1 VTVLAVSK
9 LSLEHAGQSSPDAP
23 RMMHPIFRTTEFSP
37 LVSMPRHPLQHLT
50 SIVKR
55 ISMSFLGLMAVS
67 TAALAEITVISE
79 PSGYTTLNL
88 PAGAST
94 FVGLNLV
101 PPTAYAGT
109 FDVVA
114 TDVTRRTITLTAAGT
129 GLADNQ
135 FNTVPH
141 FIEITTP
148 GSHQGVNT
156 MIVGTYTSGN
166 CVVVQDSL
174 PADIVNGGTVTIRR
188 LWTLSSV
195 FGNTNQ
201 AGLTGGIS
209 SNSADLIRVPNLA
222 SGYDQYFYSTG
233 GFTGVGWR
241 QIGAGSANK
250 ANVPLYFSDGF
261 YIFNRG
267 AAKSVTV
274 TGSIKTGPTQ
284 VMIETGNNYLANLCP
299 VQSDASSLGRT
310 LGNSGLYA
318 GAAGGLTG
326 ATSAENADLLL
337 LPNGT
342 GYIQYFYSTGG
353 FTGVGWRKIGAGSTD
368 QSSTP
373 LPEGCFIVYRKGET
387 VMVKLTQ
394 GSF

>member
-1 VTVLAVSK
+1 MCR
-9 LSLEHAGQSSPDAP
+9 HASPPSSTPDT
-23 RMMHPIFRTTEFSP
+23 F
-37 LVSMPRHPLQHLT
+37 
-50 SIVKR
+50 VKR
-55 ISMSFLGLMAVS
+55 ISMSLLGLMAVS

-109 FDVVA
+109 FDIVA
-114 TDVTRRTITLTAAGT
+114 TDTTRRTITLTAAGT

-148 GSHQGVNT
+148 GSHQGLNT
-156 MIVGTYTSGN
+156 VIVGTYTSGN
-166 CVVVQDSL
+166 SVVVQDSL

-188 LWTLSSV
+188 QWTLSSV
-195 FGNTNQ
+195 FGATNQ
-201 AGLTGGIS
+201 AGLTGSIS
-209 SNSADLIRVPNLA
+209 SNSADLIRVPNRA

-241 QIGAGSANK
+241 QIGAGTANK
-250 ANVPLYFSDGF
+250 ANTPLYFSEGF
-261 YIFNRG
+261 FIFNRG
-267 AAKSVTV
+267 AAKSVNV

-284 VMIETGNNYLANLCP
+284 VLIETGNNYLVNLCP
-299 VQSDASSLGRT
+299 VQSDISSLGRT
-310 LGNSGLYA
+310 LGNSGLYN
-318 GAAGGLTG
+318 GTTNGLTG
-326 ATSAENADLLL
+326 ATSAENADLVLV
-337 LPNGT
+337 PNGA

-368 QSSTP
+368 QSATP
-373 LPEGCFIVYRKGET
+373 LPEGCFIVYRKAAP
-387 VMVKLTQ
+387 VMVQFTQ

>member
-1 VTVLAVSK
+1 MKFIQLTLSSLLIASAVA
-9 LSLEHAGQSSPDAP
+9 HAQ
-23 RMMHPIFRTTEFSP
+23 T
-37 LVSMPRHPLQHLT
+37 
-50 SIVKR
+50 
-55 ISMSFLGLMAVS
+55 
-67 TAALAEITVISE
+67 TVISE
-79 PSGYTTLNL
+79 PSGYATLNL

-94 FVGLNLV
+94 FVGLSLV
-101 PPTAYAGT
+101 QPTAYSGL

-114 TDVTRRTITLTAAGT
+114 ADSTRCTISLTAAGT
-129 GLADNQ
+129 QLADNQ
-135 FNTVPH
+135 FNGVPY

-148 GSHQGVNT
+148 GAHQGLNT
-156 MIVGTYTSGN
+156 VITGTYASGN
-166 CVVVQDSL
+166 TVVLQDSL
-174 PADIVNGGTVTIRR
+174 PADISSGGTVTIRR

-195 FGNTNQ
+195 FGAANQ

-209 SNSADLIRVPNLA
+209 SNSADLIRVPNMA

-241 QIGAGSANK
+241 QIGAGNTNK

-267 AAKSVTV
+267 AVAKSITL

-284 VMIETGNNYLANLCP
+284 VLIMTGNNYLANLCP
-299 VQSDASSLGRT
+299 VQSDISSLGRT
-310 LGNSGLYA
+310 LGNSGLYT

-337 LPNGT
+337 VPNGA

-353 FTGVGWRKIGAGSTD
+353 FTGVGWRKIGAGSAD

-373 LPEGCFIVYRKGET
+373 LPEGCFIVYRKGEP
-387 VMVKLTQ
+387 VMVQLTQ

>member
-1 VTVLAVSK
+1 MK
-9 LSLEHAGQSSPDAP
+9 
-23 RMMHPIFRTTEFSP
+23 F
-37 LVSMPRHPLQHLT
+37 
-50 SIVKR
+50 
-55 ISMSFLGLMAVS
+55 ISMSLIGLLAAT
-67 TAALAEITVISE
+67 TAALAQTTVISE

-114 TDVTRRTITLTAAGT
+114 ADTTRRTITLTAAGT
-129 GLADNQ
+129 GLTNNQ

-148 GSHQGVNT
+148 GPRQGMNT
-156 MIVGTYTSGN
+156 VITGTFASGSSIVL
-166 CVVVQDSL
+166 QDAL
-174 PADIVNGGTVTIRR
+174 PADIVSGGTVTIRR
-188 LWTLSSV
+188 LWTLSTV
-195 FGNTNQ
+195 FGATNQ

-209 SNSADLIRVPNLA
+209 SNSADLIRVPNSA
-222 SGYDQYFYSTG
+222 AGYDQYFYSTG
-233 GFTGVGWR
+233 GFTGIGWR
-241 QIGAGSANK
+241 QIGAGTANK
-250 ANVPLYFSDGF
+250 ASVPLYFTDGF

-267 AAKSVTV
+267 ATKSVTLPG
-274 TGSIKTGPTQ
+274 TIKTGPTQ
-284 VMIETGNNYLANLCP
+284 VLIETGNNYLANLCP
-299 VQSDASSLGRT
+299 VQSNITNQGRT
-310 LGNSGLYA
+310 LGNSGLYN
-318 GAAGGLTG
+318 GTTNGLTG
-326 ATSAENADLLL
+326 ATSAENADLVLV
-337 LPNGT
+337 PNGA

-373 LPEGCFIVYRKGET
+373 LAEGCFIVYRKGAP
-387 VMVKLTQ
+387 VMVQLTQ

>member
-1 VTVLAVSK
+1 MKFISATLA
-9 LSLEHAGQSSPDAP
+9 
-23 RMMHPIFRTTEFSP
+23 
-37 LVSMPRHPLQHLT
+37 
-50 SIVKR
+50 
-55 ISMSFLGLMAVS
+55 GLFIAS
-67 TAALAEITVISE
+67 TAALAQTTVISE
-79 PSGYTTLNL
+79 PSGYTNLNL

-94 FVGLNLV
+94 FVGLNLL
-101 PPTAYAGT
+101 PPSAYAGT

-114 TDVTRRTITLTAAGT
+114 TDSTRRTITLTAAGT

-135 FNTVPH
+135 FAAVPH

-148 GSHQGVNT
+148 GVHQGLNT
-156 MIVGTYTSGN
+156 SITGTFANGN
-166 CVVVQDSL
+166 SVTLQDSL
-174 PADIVNGGTVTIRR
+174 PADVSSGGTVTIRR

-195 FGNTNQ
+195 FGATNQ

-222 SGYDQYFYSTG
+222 AGYDQYFYSTG

-241 QIGAGSANK
+241 QIGAGNANK

-261 YIFNRG
+261 YIFNRSA
-267 AAKSVTV
+267 AAKSITL

-284 VMIETGNNYLANLCP
+284 VLIVTGNNYLANLCP
-299 VQSDASSLGRT
+299 VQSDTSSLGRT
-310 LGNSGLYA
+310 LGNSGLYK
-318 GAAGGLTG
+318 GTVGGLTG
-326 ATSAENADLLL
+326 GTSAENADLLL
-337 LPNGT
+337 VPEGS

-373 LPEGCFIVYRKGET
+373 LPEGCFIVYRKGAP
-387 VMVKLTQ
+387 VMVQLTQ